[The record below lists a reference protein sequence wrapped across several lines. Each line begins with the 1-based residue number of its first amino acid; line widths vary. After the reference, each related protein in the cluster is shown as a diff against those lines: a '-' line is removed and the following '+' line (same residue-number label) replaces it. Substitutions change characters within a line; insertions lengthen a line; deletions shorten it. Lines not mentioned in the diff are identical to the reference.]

1 MSTFVTMNCTR
12 FDFPTARDIE
22 INGVK
27 FGKISP
33 KSERGVIK
41 SLVIEGRI
49 FKCYTGTYLETIE
62 ETIYIG
68 INEYDTYKKES
79 KFNIYIQES
88 NNNPKKILVE
98 ATTNIGVKYLK
109 KLAKAF
115 PNRISYTTISFDFR
129 KIVTISDVGSL
140 WFKDNDQNVN
150 SKGYFGSDIELNTD
164 VDNAITNDT
173 ATYVSV
179 NMDVGGISRALGFSK
194 KGAIV
199 VRNNIPGNAEG
210 TQYLIAVCQI
220 FQLLGVA
227 N

>member
-1 MSTFVTMNCTR
+1 MSTFVTMNCTK
-12 FDFPTARDIE
+12 FEFPNALDIKIKE
-22 INGVK
+22 VE
-27 FGKISP
+27 FGKIAP
-33 KSERGVIK
+33 IFERGVIK
-41 SLVIEGRI
+41 SLVIEGKI
-49 FKCYTGTYLETIE
+49 FKCYKGTYLETIK

-68 INEYDTYKKES
+68 AHEYDTYKKKSE
-79 KFNIYIQES
+79 FNIYIQES
-88 NNNPKKILVE
+88 INIAKKILIE
-98 ATTNIGVKYLK
+98 ITTDIGVKYLK
-109 KLAKAF
+109 NLAKAF
-115 PNRISYTTISFDFR
+115 PNKISYTTISFDFR

-140 WFKDNDQNVN
+140 WFKDDDQNVN

-194 KGAIV
+194 KGAVV